1 MLDADGAAAMENLG
15 AELARA
21 KEQARKSDA
30 AALKVAEE
38 LKAEQAAHCQSK
50 KEMAEMAVKLK
61 NAADRCKLLEKE
73 DRVAQKD
80 LEKVTTEAKDT
91 RSAMRAM
98 KEELRQAGDI
108 TAGKPF
114 MLRMKFGDP
123 KYAPLDRKWSA
134 ANTYLDLAASAADA
148 AEHFLDQNDHKVEKL
163 FWSQFHNPE
172 RPLSVSD
179 RLAAWAELNRLS
191 GLAMKH
197 VVSHLWP
204 KRPEP
209 KSYFSLVQQ
218 FLGAVPHINAMKR
231 SACIEGAQM
240 ALAHVKTYW
249 ADMTATAVASQDSD
263 ESRVPA
269 EHYFQEVLQGARLIE
284 TQCSKDVMFE

>member
-1 MLDADGAAAMENLG
+1 MLDADGAAAMENLR
-15 AELARA
+15 AELAQD
-21 KEQARKSDA
+21 KEHARKSDG
-30 AALKVAEE
+30 AALKATEE
-38 LKAEQAAHCQSK
+38 LKAEQAAHCQRK
-50 KEMAEMAVKLK
+50 KEMADMAVKLK
-61 NAADRCKLLEKE
+61 NAADHCKLLEKE

-91 RSAMRAM
+91 RSTMRAM

-123 KYAPLDRKWSA
+123 KYASLDRQWIA
-134 ANTYLDLAASAADA
+134 ANTYLDLAASAVDA
-148 AEHFLDQNDHKVEKL
+148 AKHFRDQNDHEVEKL
-163 FWSQFHNPE
+163 FWSQFHNLE

-191 GLAMKH
+191 ELAMKH

-209 KSYFSLVQQ
+209 
-218 FLGAVPHINAMKR
+218 
-231 SACIEGAQM
+231 
-240 ALAHVKTYW
+240 
-249 ADMTATAVASQDSD
+249 
-263 ESRVPA
+263 
-269 EHYFQEVLQGARLIE
+269 
-284 TQCSKDVMFE
+284 

>member
-1 MLDADGAAAMENLG
+1 MLDADGAAAMENLR

-30 AALKVAEE
+30 AALKAAEE

-73 DRVAQKD
+73 DRVEQKD
-80 LEKVTTEAKDT
+80 LEKATTEAKDT

-114 MLRMKFGDP
+114 MLRMKFRDP
-123 KYAPLDRKWSA
+123 KYAPLDRQWSA

-148 AEHFLDQNDHKVEKL
+148 AEHFRDQKDHEVDKL

-172 RPLSVSD
+172 CPLLVSN

-191 GLAMKH
+191 GLTMKH

-204 KRPEP
+204 ERPEP
-209 KSYFSLVQQ
+209 KSYFNLV
-218 FLGAVPHINAMKR
+218 
-231 SACIEGAQM
+231 
-240 ALAHVKTYW
+240 
-249 ADMTATAVASQDSD
+249 
-263 ESRVPA
+263 
-269 EHYFQEVLQGARLIE
+269 
-284 TQCSKDVMFE
+284 

>member
-1 MLDADGAAAMENLG
+1 MLDADGAAAMENLR

-30 AALKVAEE
+30 AALKAAEE

-123 KYAPLDRKWSA
+123 KYAPLDRQWSA

-148 AEHFLDQNDHKVEKL
+148 AEHFRDQKDHEVEKL

-172 RPLSVSD
+172 RPLPLTD

-191 GLAMKH
+191 GLAMKY

-240 ALAHVKTYW
+240 ALARVKTYW
-249 ADMTATAVASQDSD
+249 AEMKAIAVASQDSD

-284 TQCSKDVMFE
+284 T